1 MNRYHELTVWEQ
13 LDIAEMERFI
23 VGAAWGTREER
34 LEYALRICEEL
45 CAHFLAANHSQEGEA
60 QAERDSWE
68 HSEEPDGDSA
78 NNVLLPLE
86 DSFPIEQGEPLSYR
100 EALRDAGR
108 I

>member
-1 MNRYHELTVWEQ
+1 MTEQDHCDIDKAHIELQ
-13 LDIAEMERFI
+13 S
-23 VGAAWGTREER
+23 ER
-34 LEYALRICEEL
+34 L
-45 CAHFLAANHSQEGEA
+45 
-60 QAERDSWE
+60 WE